1 MQDRFVQSIAQ
12 LPPLL
17 AQALVP
23 LLDDEFSGHF
33 DAKQVEQLQRICGLQ
48 EHELLM
54 AMLPV
59 AAALANP
66 PISEFYVG
74 AIARGASGDIYM
86 GANLELPG
94 EALGHSVHAEQSAI
108 SHAWLLG
115 ERHITDIVVNYSP
128 CGHCRQFINEL
139 VESQNI
145 RIHLPEQETQPL
157 SYYLPYAFGPEDLNI
172 TTPLL
177 VSEAVQMKLVSEDPV
192 VLEATHQANKS
203 YAPYSK
209 NYCAVTLELEDGSLY
224 SGRYAENAAFNP
236 SMQPMQMALTN
247 LVRHNRQY
255 SEIKRAV
262 LVESA
267 EGKISLANASL
278 NALHDLTSVELEHVV
293 VELEG

>member
-23 LLDDEFSGHF
+23 LLDDNFSGHF
-33 DAKQVEQLQRICGLQ
+33 EAKQVEQLQRISGLE
-48 EHELLM
+48 EHELLI
-54 AMLPV
+54 ALLPV

-86 GANLELPG
+86 GANLEFPT
-94 EALGHSVHAEQSAI
+94 ETLGQTVHAEQSAI

-115 ERHITDIVVNYSP
+115 ERHITDIIVNYSP

-145 RIHLPEQETQPL
+145 RIHLPEQETHPL
-157 SYYLPYAFGPEDLNI
+157 SHYLPYAFGPKDLNI

-177 VSEAVQMKLVSEDPV
+177 SAEAVQHKLISEDPV
-192 VLEATHQANKS
+192 ILEATHQANKS
-203 YAPYSK
+203 YAPYTKS
-209 NYCAVTLELEDGSLY
+209 YAAVTLELEDGTLF

-236 SMQPMQMALTN
+236 SMLPMQMALTN
-247 LVRHNRQY
+247 LIRHNRQY

-267 EGKISLANASL
+267 NGKISLANAGM
-278 NALHDLTSVELEHVV
+278 NALHDISSVELEHVV
-293 VELEG
+293 VEVE